1 MKART
6 TKGDVT
12 GIWAYVLTDY
22 STALIS
28 WAAFFSLRK
37 VAVDQVPFAEL
48 SHVFADSRFWIGL
61 LMVPLCWLALYYLTG
76 TYTIIYLK
84 SRAKELGKTF
94 FVTLAGVVLLFFAAL
109 IDDEINTYQDYYL
122 SLVLLFSVHFILT
135 GAGRLLV
142 LSRAKQ
148 LMREGKVFLPTLFI
162 GGNKRALEVYQE
174 LNGRAKAQGYRF
186 LGYIDAVLEQNN
198 GHDYAHGNGNGN
210 GLSQCLPRL
219 GSLISLEQVIAENH
233 VRQVVVAIETSEH
246 HQLRGIINQ
255 LADRNVIIK
264 IVPDMYDI
272 LSGAVRMNHL
282 QGAYFIEIY
291 PQLMARWQYIMKR
304 LFDILVSVL
313 VLLLLWPL
321 YLFTAIRVKLSSPGP
336 VFYSQERIGLH
347 GKPFRIYKF
356 RSMYV
361 NAEPNGP
368 QLSSHNDSRI
378 TSWGRVMRKWRL
390 DELPQFFNVLKGEM
404 SLVGPRP
411 ERKFYIDQILAITS
425 DYRHLHRVKPGITS
439 LGMVKFGYAENV
451 QQMITRM
458 KYDLLYIENMSLLLD
473 LKILF
478 YTLRTILQ
486 GRGR

>member
-1 MKART
+1 M
-6 TKGDVT
+6 
-12 GIWAYVLTDY
+12 LTDY
-22 STALIS
+22 ATALLS
-28 WAAFFSLRK
+28 WALFFSLRK
-37 VAVDQVPFAEL
+37 VVVEHVPL
-48 SHVFADSRFWIGL
+48 SAFPEVLADSRFLLGL
-61 LMVPLCWLALYYLTG
+61 LLVPLTWLLLYFLTG

-84 SRAKELGKTF
+84 SRLKELGKTF
-94 FVTLAGVVLLFFAAL
+94 FVTLAGVVFLFFIAL
-109 IDDEINTYQDYYL
+109 IDDAISGYQDYYL
-122 SLVLLFSVHFILT
+122 SVVMLFSVHFVLT
-135 GAGRLLV
+135 GLGRMLV
-142 LSRAKQ
+142 LTRAKNR
-148 LMREGKVFLPTLFI
+148 MRRGEVFLPTVFI

-174 LNGRAKAQGYRF
+174 LNGKANAQGYRF
-186 LGYIDAVLEQNN
+186 LGYVDTVMESNN
-198 GHDYAHGNGNGN
+198 GHPHNGNGN
-210 GLSQCLPRL
+210 GLSQWLPRL
-219 GSLISLEQVIAENH
+219 GTLAELEHVLAGNH

-246 HQLRGIINQ
+246 HQLRGILNR

-291 PQLMARWQYIMKR
+291 PELMARWQNIAKR
-304 LFDILVSVL
+304 LFDIVSSVL
-313 VLLLLWPL
+313 VLVLLSPL
-321 YLFTAIRVKLSSPGP
+321 YLFTALRVKLSSPGP

-361 NAEPNGP
+361 DAEANGP
-368 QLSSHNDSRI
+368 QLSSHNDPRI
-378 TSWGRVMRKWRL
+378 TPWGRVMRKWRL
-390 DELPQFFNVLKGEM
+390 DELPQFYNVLKGEM

-411 ERKFYIDQILAITS
+411 ERKYYIDQILNITS

-478 YTLRTILQ
+478 YTLRTIVQ
-486 GRGR
+486 GRGK